1 LLKRSGLSNVLL
13 GSLFDDKENAAFRSW
28 TLLPGEQAKPISKA
42 DFPRPIFQGGCRGGQ
57 NHNFFR
63 NPAAKHKRRM
73 P

>member
-1 LLKRSGLSNVLL
+1 VLL
-13 GSLFDDKENAAFRSW
+13 GSLFDDKENAAFRAW
-28 TLLPGEQAKPISKA
+28 TLLPGEQAKR
-42 DFPRPIFQGGCRGGQ
+42 FPKPIFQSGCRGGQ